1 MQATS
6 NDAPQLANSFFTL
19 AQILSFNQP
28 PPNEALRKVAI
39 GGGNTAAYLEGEY
52 IRLVLNLLIGQ
63 GMWEL
68 KTKLLSHDV
77 RDIKKDVFTG
87 SGNNRRK
94 EGTEDWLG
102 ISACVH
108 TALII
113 HARDGSDKTLV
124 YEASTVGDGMNH
136 PEKSISDA
144 LDKAIKSAETDGL
157 KRCAINLGRVFGLDI
172 NNKVKKQALPLNIA
186 HFQAKIDEAH
196 RQRALATANDKS
208 GSAVGNVHILDH
220 AKQVENKTGGADAG
234 VETSKPAVDTTPAQS
249 SAEKIQD
256 KPAEAKPSNSKQEAA
271 NREPE
276 SSAPSQ
282 KPEPQRGDRKPA
294 PAVAD
299 KGQQTDKS
307 GASEQT
313 ELWELSLTPSNYQ
326 EWIRCIQTMAQRV
339 NRMTTEAE
347 LDNFIRRFDKLIK
360 KLPIY
365 EAKDNE
371 PARDFKA
378 RWAFI
383 VNKRRDEMK
392 KAAPDKNSKAA

>member
-208 GSAVGNVHILDH
+208 GSATNNVHILDH
-220 AKQVENKTGGADAG
+220 AKPIENKSGGSDA
-234 VETSKPAVDTTPAQS
+234 VAASSKPAVESDPVQS
-249 SAEKIQD
+249 SVETIND
-256 KPAEAKPSNSKQEAA
+256 TRAEAKPANTQKEAA
-271 NREPE
+271 KREPDP
-276 SSAPSQ
+276 SAPSQ
-282 KPEPQRGDRKPA
+282 KAEPQRADKKPSS
-294 PAVAD
+294 PVAD
-299 KGQQTDKS
+299 QGQQSDKS
-307 GASEQT
+307 SAGEQID
-313 ELWELSLTPSNYQ
+313 LWELSLTPSNYQ

-339 NRMTTEAE
+339 NRMTLEEE

-383 VNKRRDEMK
+383 VNKRRGEMK
-392 KAAPDKNSKAA
+392 KAASDENSKAA